1 MCELTHRPRLYVKAV
16 IGSRRADSRALLPW
30 RVAYVPPDPVHAPRP
45 LPCPSARVLGCQLPL
60 VHLPGPCARSSWYN
74 VGFARA
80 AAACCLIIAFVAV
93 YRCEKYRHAM
103 GLTKSERAQR
113 ARREREQREA
123 TVSRLAWT
131 RASSVIPRPP
141 LRATLASL
149 LGRPLQIM
157 LKGTR
162 SRRRRTPTR
171 RRAAAALQRFSPS
184 ASPCTRA
191 VQLPV

>member
-1 MCELTHRPRLYVKAV
+1 MLQRGNALGAKVCTKAAPANPLGSVGTPPSPAPARDSLHSCACGRRVPAAPPERARHADARNPAPIPPLRPRLPAV
-16 IGSRRADSRALLPW
+16 R
-30 RVAYVPPDPVHAPRP
+30 PPAK
-45 LPCPSARVLGCQLPL
+45 SAR
-60 VHLPGPCARSSWYN
+60 SNWYN

-149 LGRPLQIM
+149 LGV
-157 LKGTR
+157 T
-162 SRRRRTPTR
+162 
-171 RRAAAALQRFSPS
+171 A
-184 ASPCTRA
+184 
-191 VQLPV
+191 